1 VRVVI
6 PALGTWGDVAP
17 YIAVGSGLR
26 RAGHDVLLATVEEY
40 RPIADREGLDFQ
52 VLPGR
57 SALILD
63 WDPRRVSVHR
73 PRQHIALVHR
83 NVAQLVD
90 LVRPEALVE
99 EWRGA
104 DVVVFGSTTT
114 FGHFNAVALG
124 IRSIMAVL
132 GPAVATSAFPQPVF
146 APGLR
151 FGGYANYASWL
162 IGERLQKQTF
172 QEPLRPKTRAAV
184 GLPAMPRPSAGG
196 ADARWPPVSV
206 LHAFS
211 SALVPRPADWP
222 AHVEVTGWW
231 PAAGVGE
238 TLSEEVE
245 RFLDAGS
252 PPLYIGFGSMPVPG
266 AEAVG
271 EMIVDALRRTGRRA
285 IVAGLPAASLC
296 RAAPDVLLVDRVPH
310 EALFERVAGVVHH
323 GGSGTVGSGLR
334 AGRPTLVVPFVYD
347 QFFWG
352 RCVADAGAGP
362 RPLPFAR
369 LRADRLAAAFQR
381 LGDPDVVAA
390 AGRLGERI
398 RTEDG
403 VARAV
408 DAIERVLA

>member
-1 VRVVI
+1 MRVVI

-17 YIAVGSGLR
+17 YIAVGAGLR

-40 RPIADREGLDFQ
+40 RPAAERAGLDFQ
-52 VLPGR
+52 ALPGR
-57 SALILD
+57 SALVLD
-63 WDPRRVSVHR
+63 WDPRRISVHR

-83 NVAQLVD
+83 AVGELVGLVA
-90 LVRPEALVE
+90 PETLLD

-114 FGHFNAVALG
+114 FGHHNATTLG

-146 APGLR
+146 APGLHL
-151 FGGYANYASWL
+151 GGYANYASWL

-172 QEPLRPKTRAAV
+172 QEPLRPKARAAV
-184 GLPAMPRPSAGG
+184 GLPALPRPGVAG
-196 ADARWPPVSV
+196 ADARWPPVPV
-206 LHAFS
+206 LHGFS
-211 SALVPRPADWP
+211 PALVPRPADWP

-231 PAAGVGE
+231 TAAGDGDA
-238 TLSEEVE
+238 LPAEVE
-245 RFLDAGS
+245 TFLQAGA
-252 PPLYIGFGSMPVPG
+252 PPLYVGFGSMPVPG
-266 AEAVG
+266 AEEVG
-271 EMIVDALRRTGRRA
+271 EMIAAALRRAGRRA
-285 IVAGLPAASLC
+285 VVAGLRTESLR
-296 RAAPDVLLVDRVPH
+296 RAEPDVLLVDRVPH
-310 EALFERVAGVVHH
+310 EALFGRVAGVVHH

-334 AGRPTLVVPFVYD
+334 AGRPTLVVPFIYD

-352 RCVADAGAGP
+352 RCVADAGVGP
-362 RPLPFAR
+362 RPVPFAG
-369 LRADRLAAAFQR
+369 LRADRLAAAFAR

-398 RTEDG
+398 RAEDG

-408 DAIERVLA
+408 GAIERALA